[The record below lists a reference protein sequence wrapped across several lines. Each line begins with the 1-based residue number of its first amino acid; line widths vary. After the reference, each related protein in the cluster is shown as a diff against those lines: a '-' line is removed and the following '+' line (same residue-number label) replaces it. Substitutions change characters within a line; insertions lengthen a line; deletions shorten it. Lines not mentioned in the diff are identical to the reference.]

1 MADSSI
7 ETKVENLL
15 EETISNLGY
24 YLYDVLYVKEGK
36 DYYLKIIIDNE
47 NGITLDDCE
56 RVNNAINDIL
66 DKADYIKEQ
75 YFLEVSSPGVE
86 RTLRKERH
94 FVNEIGNE
102 IFLKLFKSIN
112 NQKELKGILLE
123 YNNKELLLKTEEEN
137 IKIDIKNIALAKTIF
152 NW

>member
-1 MADSSI
+1 MADSNI

>member
-1 MADSSI
+1 MADCSI